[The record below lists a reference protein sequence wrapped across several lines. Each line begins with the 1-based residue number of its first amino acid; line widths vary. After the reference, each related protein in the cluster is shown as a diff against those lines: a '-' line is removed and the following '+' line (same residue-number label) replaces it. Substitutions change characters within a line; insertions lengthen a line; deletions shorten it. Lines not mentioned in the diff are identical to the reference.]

1 MRSPA
6 HAAVGGAASL
16 PLVVVMWPDAAPR
29 TAAVLWTY
37 GVAVSVLVDL
47 DHFLVAR
54 LTTGR
59 WENARRV
66 LADPTIAVVA
76 QEEIFDDGDVTELQR
91 LLSHALLGGAL
102 VAGLLVVAPA
112 LAVFTGVLLYVHV
125 LADLL
130 WDNWR
135 A

>member
-6 HAAVGGAASL
+6 HAAVGGTAAL
-16 PLVVVMWPDAAPR
+16 PLVVGLWPAAAPR
-29 TAAVLWTY
+29 AAAAVWTY
-37 GVAVSVLVDL
+37 GLALSVLVDL

-54 LTTGR
+54 LNTGDWR
-59 WENARRV
+59 NAWRV
-66 LADPTIAVVA
+66 LADPPIAVVG
-76 QEEIFDDGDVTELQR
+76 QDEIFDDGDVTELQR

-102 VAGLLVVAPA
+102 VAGLLAVAPT
-112 LAVFTGVLLYVHV
+112 LAVFTAVVLYVHV
-125 LADLL
+125 VADLL